1 MIEYDGIHGEG
12 SPQRA
17 RIHLTKGRRDIRVD
31 YFQGAHGKG
40 LTLSWSGPNF
50 RRRYLTP
57 RDTQNA
63 KDLNEALNSPLVKD
77 LDAETVAE
85 YRKVKRE
92 LEETSRKK
100 PWDEYGLCVSE
111 HGTQAPETFV
121 LLRGSPE
128 AKGEKVEPKF
138 PEILGGELA
147 KYEPNP
153 AANTSGRR
161 MAFANWLTSRDNRL
175 TSRVIVN
182 RIWQHH
188 FGRGIVRSANNFG
201 QLGDMPT
208 HPELLDGY
216 RSNSWTTAGV

>member
-1 MIEYDGIHGEG
+1 MLDSDDGSRLTIDGQVVIEYDGIHGEG

-17 RIHLTKGRRDIRVD
+17 RIKLAKGRRDIRVD

-111 HGTQAPETFV
+111 HGTRAPETFV
-121 LLRGSPE
+121 LLRGSP
-128 AKGEKVEPKF
+128 KPRVKRSSHGFLKSLVVIWRSTNPISGKYQRSS
-138 PEILGGELA
+138 LGLR
-147 KYEPNP
+147 KLVDV
-153 AANTSGRR
+153 S
-161 MAFANWLTSRDNRL
+161 
-175 TSRVIVN
+175 
-182 RIWQHH
+182 
-188 FGRGIVRSANNFG
+188 
-201 QLGDMPT
+201 
-208 HPELLDGY
+208 
-216 RSNSWTTAGV
+216 